1 MKWFA
6 IILVSVLSPFTHA
19 QYTFRYEHSDLK
31 SPPNSFV
38 ETQDGYIIVSL
49 RAIPN
54 KKENPYFI
62 KINKK
67 GEFQWENQMDDPHY
81 NQIYNIQFDGK
92 YLYGLGN
99 ASINNQRLTFSYK
112 FDSQGNLIYK
122 KQIGT
127 VNYTSKDNR
136 PSKVLIRKNGNILY
150 TNSEYNLLTQTVE
163 CIIYTTNA
171 EGDILHRLALAQDS
185 LFCTPYDMIETSDKG
200 LVVTMQAWNNI
211 TREEKSYLIK
221 FDKNNNELWRTQVIT
236 TDTIQKEIQLCE
248 VNNEIFCASSTAYNS
263 PGIGRLSL
271 LKYSSNGN
279 KLLETNYGNYIH
291 PTNPQEFV
299 TVSMFINHD
308 STNIIVSGSFA
319 DSTDIAFGP
328 ILLFAD
334 LEGQIT
340 QTVTVPFLGVKGNG
354 WGLLAR
360 TTADN
365 GIALL
370 VRNFHV
376 LPKIGAKAELV
387 KLDCNG
393 NWEWSDACKVV
404 NTNLEVVVFPNP
416 SNGVYGFY
424 LQNTDK
430 NTAIHFSLFDITGRL
445 IQRKIEKGS
454 FFETDISN
462 FADGIYAYQIFINNK
477 EYAAGKLLKVK

>member
-67 GEFQWENQMDDPHY
+67 GEFQWENQMDDANY

-99 ASINNQRLTFSYK
+99 ASINDQRLTFSYK
-112 FDSQGNLIYK
+112 FDSHGNLIYK

-136 PSKVLIRKNGNILY
+136 PSKVLLRKNGNILY
-150 TNSEYNLLTQTVE
+150 TNSEYNLLTQSVE

-171 EGDILHRLALAQDS
+171 EGDILHRLAITQDS
-185 LFCTPYDMIETSDKG
+185 LFCTPYDIIETSDKG

-221 FDKNNNELWRTQVIT
+221 FDKNNNELWRTLVLT
-236 TDTIQKEIQLCE
+236 TDSFQRDLFICE
-248 VNNEIFCASSTAYNS
+248 LNNEVFCSAITMATS
-263 PGIGRLSL
+263 PGLGRLAL
-271 LKYSSNGN
+271 LKYSVTGN
-279 KLLETNYGNYIH
+279 KLFETNFADNTLEYPEIFGG
-291 PTNPQEFV
+291 
-299 TVSMFINHD
+299 VSISLNHD
-308 STNIIVSGSFA
+308 STNLLIHGTYQGSY
-319 DSTDIAFGP
+319 DSTLSP
-328 ILLFAD
+328 LLLFAD

-340 QTVTVPFLGVKGNG
+340 KTVNVPFLGVKGNG

-360 TTADN
+360 TTSDN

-370 VRNFHV
+370 IRNFNV
-376 LPKIGAKAELV
+376 LPQIAAKAELV

-393 NWEWSDACKVV
+393 NWEWSDDCKVV
-404 NTNLEVVVFPNP
+404 NTDLEVVVFPNP

-424 LQNTDK
+424 LQNIDK
-430 NTAIHFSLFDITGRL
+430 NTNVHFSLFDIAGKL
-445 IQRKIEKGS
+445 IQKKVTYGS

-462 FADGIYAYQIFINNK
+462 LADGVYAYQIFVNNK
-477 EYAAGKLLKVK
+477 EFATGKLLKIK

>member
-1 MKWFA
+1 MKWV
-6 IILVSVLSPFTHA
+6 ILVFLAVLSHFNYA
-19 QYTFRYEHSDLK
+19 QYTFRYEHGELK

-38 ETQDGYIIVSL
+38 ETQDGYIIVCL
-49 RAIPN
+49 RAVPN
-54 KKENPYFI
+54 KKENPYLI

-67 GEFQWENQMDDPHY
+67 GEFQWENQMDDAHY

-99 ASINNQRLTFSYK
+99 ASIDNQRLSFSYK
-112 FDSQGNLIYK
+112 FDNQGNLIYK

-127 VNYTSKDNR
+127 VNYTSRDNR
-136 PSKVLIRKNGNILY
+136 PRKVLVRKNGTILY
-150 TNSEYNLLTQTVE
+150 TNSEYNLLTQAVE
-163 CIIYTTNA
+163 CIIYTTNT
-171 EGDILHRLALAQDS
+171 EGDILHRLAIAQDS
-185 LFCTPYDMIETSDKG
+185 FFCTPNDVIETSDNG
-200 LVVTMQAWNNI
+200 LVIAMKTWNNI
-211 TREEKSYLIK
+211 TSEEKSYLLK
-221 FDKNNNELWRTQVIT
+221 FNENNDELWRTQIVT
-236 TDTIQKEIQLCE
+236 SDTIQKEIQLCE
-248 VNNEIFCASSTAYNS
+248 VNNELFCASSTAHIS

-271 LKYSSNGN
+271 VKYDSNGN

-299 TVSMFINHD
+299 TVSMFVNHD
-308 STNIIVSGSFA
+308 SSSIIVSGSFL
-319 DSTDIAFGP
+319 DSNVVTFSP

-334 LEGQIT
+334 LNGQINKT
-340 QTVTVPFLGVKGNG
+340 ISVPFLGVKGNG
-354 WGLLAR
+354 WGLIAR

-370 VRNFHV
+370 VRNFNV
-376 LPKIGAKAELV
+376 LPQIAAKAELV

-393 NWEWSDACKVV
+393 NWEWSDDCKVV
-404 NTNLEVVVFPNP
+404 NTDLEVVVFPNP

-424 LQNTDK
+424 LQNIDK
-430 NTAIHFSLFDITGRL
+430 NTNVHFSLFDITGKL
-445 IQRKIEKGS
+445 IQKKVTYGS

-462 FADGIYAYQIFINNK
+462 LADGVYAYQIFVNNK